1 MVSDDQEFEE
11 KAADIIGLYLKPPA
25 HAPIFCVERR
35 RAPSKHWIAWIR
47 FCRFL
52 QVALNGMASSAAIA
66 QERRRQIKSGEVA
79 PLDGGGVPQMGAI
92 TATLV
97 SSYNRVRTL
106 NLND

>member
-1 MVSDDQEFEE
+1 
-11 KAADIIGLYLKPPA
+11 
-25 HAPIFCVERR
+25 
-35 RAPSKHWIAWIR
+35 
-47 FCRFL
+47 
-52 QVALNGMASSAAIA
+52 MASSAAIA